1 MDKRRPLP
9 ASQGEKMRLTP
20 REREAIV
27 TAVAAVDAAAE
38 VYLFGSR
45 AKDATRGGDIDLLVV
60 SALIDARTR
69 RAIRRRIVDA
79 IGEQKIDITAVPDMG
94 DPFARLAKAGG
105 VRLR

>member
-1 MDKRRPLP
+1 
-9 ASQGEKMRLTP
+9 MRLTP

-45 AKDATRGGDIDLLVV
+45 AKDAARGGDIDLLVV

-79 IGEQKIDITAVPDMG
+79 IGEQKIDITAVPDMR

>member
-1 MDKRRPLP
+1 
-9 ASQGEKMRLTP
+9 MRLTP

-45 AKDATRGGDIDLLVV
+45 AKDAARGGDIDLLVV
-60 SALIDARTR
+60 SARIDARTR
-69 RAIRRRIVDA
+69 RAIRRRIVDV
-79 IGEQKIDITAVPDMG
+79 IGEQKIDITAVPDVS
-94 DPFARLAKAGG
+94 DPFARLAKADG